1 MRKSLQLL
9 IATALA
15 VLIAAP
21 VMASS
26 AAAQVVT
33 LNGTFSSV
41 HEDAL
46 GTYHESDHHFLQVG
60 ADQYELQFSGQAPSG
75 ETGALVTVTGEL
87 DGHTLV
93 VGSRPSAFRIRR
105 EGPISA
111 VTSRAAAIT
120 SATSSAQG
128 HTVQTSGGAVATAK
142 IAAVLINF
150 TDLHTTPYSTSQVA
164 SALSGS
170 STSVKAF
177 FEEESKG
184 RMTVSGAVFG
194 WYTINATTT
203 ACNWTNWVTLGTAAA
218 NAAGAN
224 LASFTNVMFIFPN
237 TTQCGFAGLGYVP
250 GTVTLLNG
258 TLSVQVMTHELGHNY
273 GLGHANAIDCSVSG
287 TRVSLSSAANCT
299 EKTYADPFGTMGNNA
314 LRHNPGSQLGELGWL
329 GASEKVVGAPGNTF
343 TIAPYFSTGATK
355 LVRIP
360 RGDGSYFDLDYRMTY
375 GAIDTF
381 AAGSPAVSGVMIR
394 LGWGT
399 ASPTNSPLATQLID
413 TTPSTA
419 TLADAPLAI
428 GRTFTDPVSTIS
440 FTTLSVSTLAVQ
452 VRVTEGI
459 DPTAPASITAAPAAD
474 GSSVALSW
482 GAATDN
488 VAVGGYQISRD
499 GTVLATV
506 GAAPRAFTDAGTA
519 AGTRYTY
526 TVAAVD
532 TSGNAGPTASA
543 ATTTPD
549 GVGASPSPSS
559 SATASP
565 DPSASPNPSATP
577 SPTATPA
584 PTASP
589 SPTPNPGDTQAPTA
603 PEPLDGNAAITSVS
617 LSWGASSD
625 DFGVTGYVVT
635 RNGTKVA
642 TVTGTSWTDTH
653 RAPKT
658 NYTYTVSA
666 VDTGL
671 NLSTPTTV
679 AVTTKADTLAPTT
692 PRSFRKVRQSGRYA
706 TFAWSRAS
714 DNVRVVT
721 YLVYRFGRSTPVA
734 HTTGTSIKFRTTRGA
749 IYFVRAVD
757 GAGNRSAISSRVR
770 IRY

>member
-33 LNGTFSSV
+33 LSGMFSSV

-60 ADQYELQFSGQAPSG
+60 AEQYELQFSGQAPEG
-75 ETGALVTVTGEL
+75 ETGALVTVTGQL

-93 VGSRPSAFRIRR
+93 VGSRQGAFRIRR
-105 EGPISA
+105 EGPISP
-111 VTSRAAAIT
+111 VTSRAAGLS
-120 SATSSAQG
+120 SATGGSAQG
-128 HTVQTSGGAVATAK
+128 HTVQSSGGAIATARV
-142 IAAVLINF
+142 AAVLINF
-150 TDLHTTPYSTSQVA
+150 TDLNTKPYTSSQVA
-164 SALSGS
+164 SALYGS
-170 STSVKAF
+170 STSAKAF

-194 WYTINATTT
+194 WYTISATTA
-203 ACNWTNWVTLGTAAA
+203 ACNWSNWVTLGTAAA

-224 LASFTNVMFIFPN
+224 LAGFTNVMFIFPN

-273 GLGHANAIDCSVSG
+273 GLGHANAIDCSVGG

-299 EKTYADPFGTMGNNA
+299 EKAYADPFGTMGNNA

-329 GASEKVVGAPGNTF
+329 GASEKVVVTPGNTF
-343 TIAPYFSTGATK
+343 TISPYFSSGAIK

-360 RGDGSYFDLDYRMTY
+360 RGDGSYFDLDYRMAY

-399 ASPTNSPLATQLID
+399 ASPTNSPLATLLID

-419 TLADAPLAI
+419 TLADAPLLV
-428 GRTFTDPVSTIS
+428 GRTFTDPVSSIS
-440 FTTLSVSTLAVQ
+440 FTTTSVSALAVQ
-452 VRVTEGI
+452 IRVLEGI
-459 DPTAPASITAAPAAD
+459 DPSAPAGITATPAAD
-474 GSSVALSW
+474 GSSVALAW

-488 VAVGGYQISRD
+488 VAVGGYQISRN
-499 GTVLATV
+499 GTALTTV
-506 GAAPRAFTDAGTA
+506 GAAARAYADTSTA
-519 AGTRYTY
+519 AGTSYSY

-543 ATTTPD
+543 ATTTPS
-549 GVGASPSPSS
+549 GGGASPSPT
-559 SATASP
+559 ATASP
-565 DPSASPNPSATP
+565 DPSASPNPSAAP

-584 PTASP
+584 PSASP

-603 PEPLDGNAAITSVS
+603 PEPLDGTAATTSVS

-625 DFGVTGYVVT
+625 DTSVTGYVIT
-635 RNGTKVA
+635 RNGATVA
-642 TVTGTSWTDTH
+642 TVAGTSWTDTH
-653 RAPKT
+653 RAPRT
-658 NYTYTVSA
+658 SYTYTVSA

-671 NLSTPTTV
+671 NHSTPTTV

-692 PRSFRKVRQSGRYA
+692 PRSFHKVRQSGRYA

-721 YLVYRFGRSTPVA
+721 YLVYRVGRSTAVA

-749 IYFVRAVD
+749 TYYVRAVD